1 MPPTKKRFAWSDV
14 TSLYYITHKSN
25 LASIL
30 KYGILSHAEIERQG
44 IEAHTVYNQEVVN
57 LRQSRVVDGKSLWN
71 YANLYFQVRNPMLF
85 QVLRH
90 AAIPQYDEII
100 VLSISPEVL
109 KLDGAKVTTG
119 NAAANSTEVY
129 TVAEGEK
136 QLGTLQKIF
145 AQEFWNS
152 TDGSKRTIMAE
163 CLVPNVI
170 PARLI
175 QTVYVAKPN
184 LKSEIDQI
192 LIGKDIHV
200 VAEPYM
206 FFRPRS
212 STRIT
217 EKLSIASGD
226 MFFSTLQTLTVS
238 VNTVGIMGKGLASRA
253 KYQFPDVYVQ
263 YQDLCRK
270 KSLQLGKPA
279 LYKRDSDLVT
289 NDYPDIVDGKW
300 FLLFPTK
307 DHWKNDSRIEPIEE
321 GLKWLL
327 GNYKKLGIESLAI
340 PALGCGL
347 GNLTWGEVG
356 PLMCKYLSQLDITCT
371 IYLPQDKDIPEE
383 HLRPN
388 YLMS

>member
-14 TSLYYITHKSN
+14 TALYYITHKSN
-25 LASIL
+25 LTSIMR
-30 KYGILSHAEIERQG
+30 YGILSHAEVERQG
-44 IEAHTVYNQEVVN
+44 IQTHTVYNQEVVN

-71 YANLYFQVRNPMLF
+71 FANLYFQVRNPMLF

-90 AAIPQYDEII
+90 ADVPQYDEII
-100 VLSISPEVL
+100 VLSISPKVL
-109 KLDGAKVTTG
+109 SLEGARVTTG
-119 NAAANSTEVY
+119 NAAAGSTEIYPVND
-129 TVAEGEK
+129 GEK
-136 QLGTLQKIF
+136 HVGSLQKIF
-145 AQEFWNS
+145 AQEYWNA

-170 PARLI
+170 PANLI
-175 QTVYVAKPN
+175 QTIYTARKS
-184 LKSEIDQI
+184 LKAEIDQS
-192 LIGKDIHV
+192 LIGTGIPV
-200 VAEPYM
+200 IVEPYM

-217 EKLSIASGD
+217 EKLNIANGD

-270 KSLQLGKPA
+270 KALQLGKPA

-327 GNYKKLGIESLAI
+327 DNYKKLGIESLAI

-371 IYLPQDKDIPEE
+371 IYLPQDKEIPEE
-383 HLRPN
+383 HLSPD
-388 YLMS
+388 YLMT